1 MKYKILMLPSWYP
14 TKEDP
19 VAGSF
24 FKEQAQALAQ
34 YFDFFVALVTF
45 PSFSFRSF
53 LRQSLRRARISIDAS
68 TRLVPEIHCVAYSH
82 MPERILRFFIRRDC
96 FKGTV
101 LKKAERLIEDHYD
114 DRRCRTYLKV
124 YRLLERD
131 YGFKPD
137 LIYAM
142 TAQTNGVEAYSLAK
156 AIGTPVILAEHVP
169 FPFPGSMVTA
179 KVRMAIERCASILS
193 VSNHLSRLILMQRID
208 CNPIVVGNMI
218 DENRFPL
225 KQTKKAGKSSMNV
238 LFVGAYSFFKDYD
251 TFFKAM
257 AHLRTI
263 SGSSFSITIVG
274 YDVSKGYSMGEQKF
288 MDHLNRYNLADICEL
303 VSKVSRNDMARYYQ
317 KSDLLVSTSIQ
328 ETFGVACIEAMASGL
343 PVFATKSGGVEDFI
357 DDSCGRLFDLKDYRS
372 LAESINDFF
381 EKRTVFDSMDIR
393 NKIVGRYGIN
403 AFTDR
408 ISKIFTEA
416 IAAKN
421 IE

>member
-142 TAQTNGVEAYSLAK
+142 TAQTNGVESLFASQGDRD
-156 AIGTPVILAEHVP
+156 ACNSRGACSLP
-169 FPFPGSMVTA
+169 FP
-179 KVRMAIERCASILS
+179 
-193 VSNHLSRLILMQRID
+193 RLD
-208 CNPIVVGNMI
+208 GNREGE
-218 DENRFPL
+218 DGNRALRFH
-225 KQTKKAGKSSMNV
+225 
-238 LFVGAYSFFKDYD
+238 FVG
-251 TFFKAM
+251 
-257 AHLRTI
+257 
-263 SGSSFSITIVG
+263 
-274 YDVSKGYSMGEQKF
+274 
-288 MDHLNRYNLADICEL
+288 
-303 VSKVSRNDMARYYQ
+303 
-317 KSDLLVSTSIQ
+317 
-328 ETFGVACIEAMASGL
+328 
-343 PVFATKSGGVEDFI
+343 
-357 DDSCGRLFDLKDYRS
+357 
-372 LAESINDFF
+372 
-381 EKRTVFDSMDIR
+381 
-393 NKIVGRYGIN
+393 
-403 AFTDR
+403 
-408 ISKIFTEA
+408 
-416 IAAKN
+416 
-421 IE
+421 